1 MEAETAAF
9 GYPRERLFL
18 KRVREG
24 PLAIR
29 DKAPLNG
36 ERRSHEYNAAP
47 RINVQNRILGTH
59 GSGPR
64 NQNGLLYLVGRL
76 EQQRRLAGRIGDL
89 PDVSKS
95 MNESWW
101 H

>member
-47 RINVQNRILGTH
+47 RINVQNRILGTRFRAEE
-59 GSGPR
+59 PKR
-64 NQNGLLYLVGRL
+64 ALVTCRETGTAEATCRTY
-76 EQQRRLAGRIGDL
+76 RRLAGRIKVDEL
-89 PDVSKS
+89 VLVA
-95 MNESWW
+95 
-101 H
+101 

>member
-47 RINVQNRILGTH
+47 RINVQNRILGTRFRTEEPKRAVVSCREV
-59 GSGPR
+59 GTAEATYRTYGIKVDE
-64 NQNGLLYLVGRL
+64 LVL
-76 EQQRRLAGRIGDL
+76 VA
-89 PDVSKS
+89 
-95 MNESWW
+95 
-101 H
+101 